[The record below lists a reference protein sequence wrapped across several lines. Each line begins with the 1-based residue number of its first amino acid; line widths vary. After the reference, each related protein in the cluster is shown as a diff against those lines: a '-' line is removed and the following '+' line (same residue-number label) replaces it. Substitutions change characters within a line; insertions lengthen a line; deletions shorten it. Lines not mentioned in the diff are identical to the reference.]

1 MKILSLLAKNSWKIE
16 IELSIE
22 LLNEMSMFIG
32 HLAKTIS
39 LNKIMCWL
47 LKVHENTVSSVQIE
61 TYIHYFIGFLF
72 WVHRYKHHPCFCI
85 LFLSPVPIL
94 AVYYIFPSNHKNS
107 MLFCISLEGAFG
119 AFKLLK
125 CRIFQLLTFIFSHCP
140 IVFTPCSKAITLVS

>member
-1 MKILSLLAKNSWKIE
+1 MKILSLLAKISWKIE

-39 LNKIMCWL
+39 LNKTNNVLTFKSAWKYSIQCTDWDIYSL
-47 LKVHENTVSSVQIE
+47 FYWFPVLGSQIQ
-61 TYIHYFIGFLF
+61 T
-72 WVHRYKHHPCFCI
+72 PCFCI